1 MQLEPSTI
9 SIVIVILYC
18 LTWCLALYKAE
29 IAQKSH
35 PPLGDIVNIDGKI
48 AHVMIMGTGEDL
60 VLIHGSSG
68 NIRDFTLSIAPS
80 LAKDF
85 RVIMIDRPGLGY
97 SKSFNKSGETL
108 KEQAIFLYQVAKTF
122 GANKPIVLGHSLG
135 GAVALAWAVYL
146 PNNISGLLPL
156 SAVSNRWPG
165 GTSAFYNINKNFIL
179 NKFSVPI
186 ISAFAPKRKIE
197 SDVKEVFNPQE
208 VPSNFLKEFGVELTL
223 RPKTIVANAKHRNQ
237 LKEQIIHQ
245 SEFYSNISVPTI
257 IMHGIEDG
265 LVPISVHAI
274 PLAKQ
279 IPNSKFIKFS
289 GIGHM
294 PHHFRQ
300 NDIVYALNQIKR
312 QASNTQK

>member
-1 MQLEPSTI
+1 M
-9 SIVIVILYC
+9 
-18 LTWCLALYKAE
+18 ALYKAE
-29 IAQKSH
+29 IAHKSH

-68 NIRDFTLSIAPS
+68 NIRDFTLSIAAS

-165 GTSAFYNINKNFIL
+165 GTSAFYKINKNFIL

-208 VPSNFLKEFGVELTL
+208 VPSNFLKEFGRLGQGFEICCQSLDHPL
-223 RPKTIVANAKHRNQ
+223 GHWSFQPEYRPCLAPRHGHCAATDRRAAVRGRIVHR
-237 LKEQIIHQ
+237 
-245 SEFYSNISVPTI
+245 
-257 IMHGIEDG
+257 
-265 LVPISVHAI
+265 
-274 PLAKQ
+274 PLA
-279 IPNSKFIKFS
+279 
-289 GIGHM
+289 
-294 PHHFRQ
+294 
-300 NDIVYALNQIKR
+300 A
-312 QASNTQK
+312 